1 MVGHGFTQAATDRSV
16 LSVAVFPGQG
26 SQAPGMGKDL
36 AEKFAVAREVFA
48 EADDALGFAIS
59 QLCFEG
65 PAEELQLTENTQ
77 PAILTT
83 SVAAFRVAR
92 ANGLPAPDFVAGHS
106 LGEYSAL
113 VAVGVLSLSDAV
125 KTVRARGQY
134 MQEAVPVGTGA
145 MAAVIGG
152 ELSAIESAC
161 DEARGDQVCS
171 VANANSPSQFVI
183 AGNTE
188 AVDRAI
194 ELLKGVAKRVIKL
207 NVSAPFHCALMR
219 PAQEKLAAH
228 LQRLTF
234 NGPQV
239 PVITNVDAKI
249 TTAPDDLRDALL
261 RQVSA
266 PVRWLESM
274 QLLLGNN
281 IETVIEIGPG
291 KVLSGLM
298 RQTNRDVRCLNVEDA
313 ASLEA
318 TRTAL
323 AVRDELV

>member
-1 MVGHGFTQAATDRSV
+1 MVTAMM
-16 LSVAVFPGQG
+16 FPGQG

-36 AEKFAVAREVFA
+36 AEKFAVAREVFE

-59 QLCFEG
+59 RLCFAG

-83 SVAAFRVAR
+83 SIAAFRVAR
-92 ANGLPAPDFVAGHS
+92 ENGLPAPDFVAGHS

-113 VAVGVLSLSDAV
+113 VAAGVLELSDAV
-125 KTVRARGQY
+125 KTVRARGEY
-134 MQEAVPVGTGA
+134 MQQAVPVGTGA

-152 ELSAIESAC
+152 ELSEIEAAC
-161 DEARGDQVCS
+161 DDARGDQVCA
-171 VANANSPSQFVI
+171 VANSNSPSQVVI

-219 PAQEKLAAH
+219 PAQEKLAGH
-228 LQRLTF
+228 LERLTF
-234 NGPQV
+234 NDPRIAV
-239 PVITNVDAKI
+239 VTNVDAKI
-249 TTAPDDLRDALL
+249 TTAPDELRDALL

-274 QLLLGNN
+274 QLLLAQNV
-281 IETVIEIGPG
+281 ETFIEIGPG

-298 RQTNRDVRCLNVEDA
+298 RQTNRDVKCLNVEDA

-318 TRTAL
+318 TRATL

>member
-1 MVGHGFTQAATDRSV
+1 
-16 LSVAVFPGQG
+16 
-26 SQAPGMGKDL
+26 
-36 AEKFAVAREVFA
+36 
-48 EADDALGFAIS
+48 DALGFAIS
-59 QLCFEG
+59 QLCFAG

-83 SVAAFRVAR
+83 SVAAFRA
-92 ANGLPAPDFVAGHS
+92 AQESGLPEPAFVAGHS

-113 VAVGVLSLSDAV
+113 VAAGVLELSDAV

-134 MQEAVPVGTGA
+134 MQQAVPVGTGA

-152 ELSAIESAC
+152 ELSAIENAC
-161 DEARGDQVCS
+161 REASGGQVCS
-171 VANANSPSQFVI
+171 VANSNSPSQIVI

-188 AVDRAI
+188 AVDRAS

-219 PAQEKLAAH
+219 PAQEKLAGH
-228 LQRLTF
+228 LERLTF
-234 NGPQV
+234 NEPRV
-239 PVITNVDAKI
+239 PVVTNVDARV
-249 TTAPDDLRDALL
+249 TRAPDELRDALL

-274 QLLLGNN
+274 QLLLGENV
-281 IETVIEIGPG
+281 ETFVEVGPG

-298 RQTNRDVRCLNVEDA
+298 RQTNRDVKCLNVEDA

-318 TRTAL
+318 ARAAL
-323 AVRDELV
+323 AVSGMN

>member
-1 MVGHGFTQAATDRSV
+1 
-16 LSVAVFPGQG
+16 
-26 SQAPGMGKDL
+26 MGKEL
-36 AEKFAVAREVFA
+36 AEKFPVARQVFE

-59 QLCFEG
+59 RLCFEG

-83 SVAAFRVAR
+83 SVAAFRAAR
-92 ANGLPAPDFVAGHS
+92 ESGLPEPSFVAGHS

-113 VAVGVLSLSDAV
+113 VAAGVIDLADAV

-134 MQEAVPVGTGA
+134 MQQAVPVGTGA

-152 ELSAIESAC
+152 ELSAIENAC
-161 DEARGDQVCS
+161 HEASGDQVCS
-171 VANANSPSQFVI
+171 VANSNSPSQVVI

-219 PAQEKLAAH
+219 PAQEKLSGH
-228 LQRLTF
+228 LERLTF
-234 NGPQV
+234 NAPAV
-239 PVITNVDAKI
+239 PVVTNVDARV
-249 TTAPDDLRDALL
+249 TTAPDELRDALL

-274 QLLLGNN
+274 QLLVGQNVQ
-281 IETVIEIGPG
+281 TVIEIGPG

-298 RQTNRDVRCLNVEDA
+298 RQTNRDIKCLNVEDA

-318 TRTAL
+318 TVATL

>member
-1 MVGHGFTQAATDRSV
+1 
-16 LSVAVFPGQG
+16 
-26 SQAPGMGKDL
+26 MGKEL
-36 AEKFAVAREVFA
+36 AENFPVARQVFE

-59 QLCFEG
+59 RLCFEG
-65 PAEELQLTENTQ
+65 PAEDLQLTENTQ

-83 SVAAFRVAR
+83 SVAAYRVAR
-92 ANGLPAPDFVAGHS
+92 ENGLPEPAFVAGHS

-113 VAVGVLSLSDAV
+113 VASGVLDLSDAV
-125 KTVRARGQY
+125 RIVRARGQY

-152 ELSAIESAC
+152 ELSAIEDAC
-161 DEARGDQVCS
+161 IEAAGDQVCS
-171 VANANSPSQFVI
+171 VANSNSPGQVVI

-194 ELLKGVAKRVIKL
+194 ELLKDVAKRVIKL
-207 NVSAPFHCALMR
+207 KVSAPFHCALMR
-219 PAQEKLAAH
+219 PAQEKLAGQ
-228 LQRLTF
+228 LERLTF
-234 NGPQV
+234 NDPRI
-239 PVITNVDAKI
+239 PVVTNVDARV
-249 TTAPDDLRDALL
+249 TTAPDELRDALL

-274 QLLLGNN
+274 QLLLGK
-281 IETVIEIGPG
+281 ETELFVEIGPG

-298 RQTNRDVRCLNVEDA
+298 RQTNRDVKCLNVEDA

-318 TRTAL
+318 ARTAL